1 MAACDT
7 ITSAAVIA
15 SSTIGLPAMDGA
27 YFLMFLGAV
36 WLIFQLVIA
45 FFRVKEFIF
54 PQPNPPAS
62 EKFRHADE
70 CERRCAVNLAG
81 HDKLDREFR
90 AEIAKVEMRIKSFE
104 AEIRKSLEDLDNKSE
119 QRALKMH
126 GRTNEILA
134 AVSRLQG
141 KLEK

>member
-1 MAACDT
+1 MG
-7 ITSAAVIA
+7 IGENLTSGTVIA
-15 SSTIGLPAMDGA
+15 SSTIGLPSMDGA
-27 YFLMFLGAV
+27 YFLMFLGAI

-45 FFRVKEFIF
+45 FFKVKNFIF
-54 PQPNPPAS
+54 PQANPPAT

-70 CERRCAVNLAG
+70 CERRCTMNVSE

-90 AEIAKVEMRIKSFE
+90 SEMAKLEMRIKSFE
-104 AEIRKSLEDLDNKSE
+104 TEIRKSIEDLDNKSE

-134 AVSRLQG
+134 AVSRIQG
-141 KLEK
+141 KLDK